1 MKMDLKFNEKT
12 IDKAQADIQDKLKNI
27 VKSPALL
34 SEIADVAIKDIQF
47 QARRGISIDGS
58 KFTKALTPKWI
69 RQREQISKATQ
80 THETFKANRNNITIT
95 GQLLD
100 AMSKMLSK
108 SGIYIL
114 FKGIHRPYQ
123 AKRVRRDGTRKIGKP
138 IPNDQLAGYVNEV
151 RPFFKIRDSLL
162 PRLKNI
168 VIRYIRRKL

>member
-1 MKMDLKFNEKT
+1 MNVNLKFNEKT
-12 IDKAQADIQDKLKNI
+12 IDKAQADIQSKMKEI

-34 SEIADVAIKDIQF
+34 SEVADVAIKDIQF
-47 QARRGISIDGS
+47 QARRGVTPDGT
-58 KFTKALTPKWI
+58 KFKPLSSRWIKERQKIALAD
-69 RQREQISKATQ
+69 S
-80 THETFKANRNNITIT
+80 THETFRANRSNITIT

-100 AMSKMLSK
+100 AMGKMLSK

-123 AKRVRRDGTRKIGKP
+123 ARRVRRDGNRTIGKP
-138 IPNDQLAGYVNEV
+138 ISNDQLSGYVNEV
-151 RPFFKIRDSLL
+151 RPFFKIRESLL